1 MNNWQF
7 HEAQAQLEE
16 VIECA
21 KTIGPQ
27 TISANGQEKVVV
39 ITNAMYEKLMSK
51 QQTLVDFMQSSPMHT
66 IEDIHLERDKSFALY
81 VSI

>member
-21 KTIGPQ
+21 KKFGPQ
-27 TISANGQEKVVV
+27 TISANGQKKVVV
-39 ITNAMYEKLMSK
+39 ITNAMYEKIIRK
-51 QQTLVDFMQSSPMHT
+51 QHSLVNFMQSSPMHT
-66 IEDIHLERDKSFALY
+66 IEDIHLERDKSLALY
-81 VSI
+81 VPI